1 MVLEQR
7 VQVPVQAPE
16 RVRELELRFWVLVL
30 GHPLLGRE
38 LGPARA

>member
-1 MVLEQR
+1 LVLEQR

-16 RVRELELRFWVLVL
+16 RVRELEPQFWVLGL
-30 GHPLLGRE
+30 GHPVLGRE